1 VNVPTSSATLA
12 HDGQPSDSGHGQQA
26 CDTGEQRSVA
36 GDQDVGVGTGR
47 EHPIMTRGVDECT
60 GVTQLVHQ
68 RVRHRLVD
76 SGGDGAGDELLDRL
90 PTVPAQQEPA
100 KSGPGAADLY
110 GSARADAELQ

>member
-1 VNVPTSSATLA
+1 
-12 HDGQPSDSGHGQQA
+12 
-26 CDTGEQRSVA
+26 
-36 GDQDVGVGTGR
+36 
-47 EHPIMTRGVDECT
+47 MTRGIDECT

-68 RVRHRLVD
+68 RVRHWLVD

-90 PTVPAQQEPA
+90 PAVPAQQEPA